1 MQCSRSRLLWTVAGI
16 LVAALIQW
24 GGAVKMAGAAGEGNP
39 DEDSKMKQARK
50 EAAHRRRR
58 IIYNDDGCGPI
69 WKKDSGNTPE
79 RFLFGPHS
87 RMGAVRG
94 TQVDS
99 VFICSGATTVLN
111 HTSSVAESYA
121 DIEDRYGP
129 FGGDFEHFRDNMRA
143 LEALGTDAIRL
154 TVDFCR
160 KHKIEVFY
168 SYRVNDVHD
177 TYDWCAVERSTWKR
191 EHPQYMMSTKEEGD
205 KHAESDA
212 KRMWSF
218 LDFEIPEVREYLLS
232 ILDDVANRYD
242 LDGMEIDYFRSP
254 LFFRPNLELKPATK
268 AQLDVLT
275 GFQGRVRQIAL
286 RAGAKRG
293 RPMLVA
299 ARVPMTVAMCK
310 HVGIDI
316 ERWLADD
323 LLDVL
328 PTGGGYVPFI
338 MPTGEL
344 VKLGH
349 RYQVPVYPTIS
360 GSSMRGGEGY
370 DSIEAWRGAAASAWR
385 AGADGVYIF
394 NYFPNKPGPQFM
406 ELGDPQKLATMDK
419 LFVIDNGAGSYTWGG
434 HAQAIPSADV
444 LPVEVPGDG
453 SVRTVR
459 LPVGDDLPSAATK
472 GTLDGVMMT
481 IQLSDPAILA
491 GVEIKLNDRLLTP
504 AATDAKKGRLSFQLD
519 PSGCRV
525 GDNRVSI
532 RVTSPTKDGKSPAK
546 LAAVELRVKYRN

>member
-1 MQCSRSRLLWTVAGI
+1 MRSHIRRKGYE
-16 LVAALIQW
+16 
-24 GGAVKMAGAAGEGNP
+24 VKEMRET
-39 DEDSKMKQARK
+39 MKN
-50 EAAHRRRR
+50 RRRR
-58 IIYNDDGCGPI
+58 VMYNDDGCGPI
-69 WKKDSGNTPE
+69 WENDGGNTPD
-79 RFLFGPHS
+79 RFLFGPLS
-87 RMGAVRG
+87 RMGAVPD

-111 HTSSVAESYA
+111 HASPVAESYA
-121 DIEDRYGP
+121 DTEDRYGP
-129 FGGDFEHFRDNMRA
+129 FGGGFEHFRDNMRA
-143 LEALGTDAIRL
+143 LEALGTDAIKL

-160 KHKIEVFY
+160 EHKIEVFY

-205 KHAESDA
+205 KHAESDP

-218 LDFEIPEVREYLLS
+218 FDFEIPEVREYLLS
-232 ILDDVANRYD
+232 ILDDAANRYD

-254 LFFRPNLELKPATK
+254 LFFRPNLERKPATK

-299 ARVPMTVAMCK
+299 ARVPMTVPLCR

-316 ERWLADD
+316 ERWLAED

-328 PTGGGYVPFI
+328 PTGGGYVPFT
-338 MPTGEL
+338 MPTAEL

-349 RYQVPVYPTIS
+349 KYHVPVYPSIS
-360 GSSMRGGEGY
+360 ASGMRCGEGY
-370 DSIEAWRGAAASAWR
+370 GSEGYGSIEAWRGAAANAWR
-385 AGADGVYIF
+385 AGADGVYLF
-394 NYFPNKPGPQFM
+394 NHAPNKPSPQFM
-406 ELGDPQKLATMDK
+406 ELGDPKKLATMDK
-419 LFVIDNGAGSYTWGG
+419 LFVIDNRYKNTIWGG
-434 HAQAIPSADV
+434 HAQAIPAADV
-444 LPVEVPGDG
+444 LPVDVPGDG
-453 SVRTVR
+453 SEAAVR

-472 GTLDGVMMT
+472 GALAQAVMT
-481 IQLSDPAILA
+481 IQLSAPAILT
-491 GVEIKLNDRLLTP
+491 GVEIKLNGHALAP
-504 AATDAKKGRLSFQLD
+504 AATDAKKGRLIFELD
-519 PSGCRV
+519 PAGCRV

-546 LAAVELRVKYRN
+546 LTAVELRVKYGR